1 MLRVVL
7 FGVSLCVA
15 RPGAALQTAQQPQ
28 QQQAPPNSNSTQNG
42 QAEEEPPEEDESRIP
57 EKFVLNPLESER
69 NVRVGNYYW
78 NKKNYRAA
86 AGRYDRATRYNP
98 SSAEA
103 FYKLGEAQQKLK
115 NADAARSAFQ
125 KVVQLA
131 PESKLGHEAKKRLGK
146 S

>member
-1 MLRVVL
+1 M
-7 FGVSLCVA
+7 
-15 RPGAALQTAQQPQ
+15 QTAQQPQ